1 MANILDY
8 IEWRGDLP
16 FTAAPFNE
24 VDNLILARLS
34 YIPLNGIINGFKNNV
49 FDSAAGGSTGVLAAF
64 EPSENAAYDHSGSSA
79 PSYMQA
85 PPADTLTVTSLYLRK
100 RNDAA
105 WFASMLDPVNDP
117 LLVEKAASSRRFGN
131 VKLCLSENIFDSNIT
146 EQFCAVTALL
156 DDNSAYISFRG
167 TDNTI
172 VGWKEDFKMTYL
184 KNIPSQTDALRYLEA
199 AADAFPDISEL
210 RVGGHSKGGN
220 LAIYSSLKCR
230 PDIQERIVSIYNNDG
245 PGFSKGF
252 AEYHSS
258 DDIINRIHTYLPQTS
273 IVGML
278 LNHPENYT
286 VIESCQSGFLQHDV
300 YSWQVLGPLFIHRA
314 EISEESQLIDR
325 TITEWLSGL
334 SNDQRSIFTDT
345 LFGVLEAANIDTFNS
360 MTEDPKK
367 VFTVLKELRNVD
379 EESRTHASDVLK
391 SLFKIAGRNLTSEF
405 SNYISRS

>member
-1 MANILDY
+1 M
-8 IEWRGDLP
+8 
-16 FTAAPFNE
+16 
-24 VDNLILARLS
+24 
-34 YIPLNGIINGFKNNV
+34 
-49 FDSAAGGSTGVLAAF
+49 
-64 EPSENAAYDHSGSSA
+64 
-79 PSYMQA
+79 
-85 PPADTLTVTSLYLRK
+85 
-100 RNDAA
+100 
-105 WFASMLDPVNDP
+105 
-117 LLVEKAASSRRFGN
+117 
-131 VKLCLSENIFDSNIT
+131 
-146 EQFCAVTALL
+146 TALL